1 MITAVS
7 VACLRGRR
15 RCVLG
20 LLGVAL
26 GLLTT
31 SCTWMSRQGVHS
43 EAEAATL
50 MLRHVEKHHYSNVSV
65 DDRVSLKT
73 LDNYLERLD
82 RQRLYFTVEDVESF
96 RAGYGQLLDDAI
108 RQGQLGPARE
118 IYELYRRRRA
128 DHQDFVLGY
137 LEDRPDLN
145 TARQWIPRR
154 DKEPWPANR
163 AELGQLWQDQLRH
176 EFINLMLEDRR
187 YETAHALL
195 HHRFRRAREFDALR
209 TGSYFRLFM
218 NSFARAM
225 DPHSH
230 YRLRELPDGEANA
243 GAGEDFDG
251 RIGITL
257 EDRKNGTVIEDV
269 VPGGPAAGQGLKP
282 GDRIVA
288 MDIYGDGR
296 LEDVEDWSPRD
307 VGSLSRG
314 SAGTT
319 LVVRVLPADR
329 ESEAFE
335 ASLQRVKASQ
345 VYEEARS
352 LSPDLPDPDDQSD
365 AADPERSNKRVM
377 QIDQDGRTLR
387 IGVISL
393 PGFYGGSAR
402 DIKRLLGELKSESV
416 DGMLLDLR
424 NNPGGRM
431 KETFRIIGLFVG
443 KGPAGYVRDRKGRL
457 KIKRSAT
464 WPATWGGP
472 LAVLVNERSAS
483 GAEIFAAAMQDHGR
497 AVVVG
502 QRTFGKSSG
511 RVTFPIKVGAGDSY
525 SEATM
530 GITKFMFY
538 RLTGRSIHRR
548 GVHPDIELPAAGISW
563 PSAGLLALISDPL
576 NPELR
581 SSETLMPD
589 EKINA
594 DFKRADGSR
603 LQVAGLAARHRQRAS
618 RERHWRLMEDRLE
631 LIPRLNSR
639 SRVALSLERRREEQV
654 AQCTKELEQ
663 ARAWIEKSEPGP
675 ATIEPAQ
682 AEFLRQRGDTMLP
695 PCLAS
700 HVDEPALLRA
710 LFTARGLTLI
720 PAEQG
725 YEFESYDLALEQTA
739 RIVADMVRS
748 RAGSTPAA

>member
-1 MITAVS
+1 MITPVS

-31 SCTWMSRQGVHS
+31 SCTQGVHS

-82 RQRLYFTVEDVESF
+82 RQRLYFTVEDVESL

-118 IYELYRRRRA
+118 IYDLYRRRRA
-128 DHQDFVLGY
+128 DHLDFVLGY
-137 LEDRPDLN
+137 LEARPDLN
-145 TARQWIPRR
+145 TARQWIPGR

-163 AELGQLWQDQLRH
+163 AELARLWQDQVRH

-195 HHRFRRAREFDALR
+195 HHRFRRARESDALR

-218 NSFARAM
+218 NSFARAL

-230 YRLRELPDGEANA
+230 YRLREPPDGDANA

-257 EDRKNGTVIEDV
+257 EDRKNGAVIEDV
-269 VPGGPAAGQGLKP
+269 VPGAPAAGQGLKP

-296 LEDVEDWSPRD
+296 LEDVENWSPRD

-335 ASLQRVKASQ
+335 ASLKRAKASQ

-393 PGFYGGSAR
+393 PRFYGGSAR
-402 DIKRLLGELKSESV
+402 DIKRLLGELKSEGV

-431 KETFRIIGLFVG
+431 KETLRIIGLFVG
-443 KGPAGYVRDRKGRL
+443 KGPVGYERDRKGQL
-457 KIKRSAT
+457 KVKHSAT

-502 QRTFGKSSG
+502 QRTFGKSTG
-511 RVTFPIKVGAGDSY
+511 RVTFPIKVGAGDSF

-530 GITKFMFY
+530 GITTFMFY

-563 PSAGLLALISDPL
+563 PSAGLLALVSDPL

-581 SSETLMPD
+581 SSESLMPD
-589 EKINA
+589 ETINA
-594 DFKRADGSR
+594 DFNRANASR
-603 LQVAGLAARHRQRAS
+603 LQVAALAARHRQRAS
-618 RERHWRLMEDRLE
+618 RERRWRMMEERLE
-631 LIPRLNSR
+631 LIPRINSR
-639 SRVALSLERRREEQV
+639 SPVALSLEKRREEQL

-663 ARAWIEKSEPGP
+663 ARAWIEESEPGP

-682 AEFLRQRGDTMLP
+682 AEFLRQRGDTVLP
-695 PCLAS
+695 PCLATNLDDS
-700 HVDEPALLRA
+700 ALLRA
-710 LFTARGLTLI
+710 LFTARGFTLL

-725 YEFESYDLALEQTA
+725 YEFESYDLPLEQSA

-748 RAGSTPAA
+748 KAGSAPAA

>member
-1 MITAVS
+1 MIPPVS
-7 VACLRGRR
+7 VARLRGRG
-15 RCVLG
+15 RCALG
-20 LLGVAL
+20 LLGVSL
-26 GLLTT
+26 GLLAT

-96 RAGYGQLLDDAI
+96 RAGYGQLLDEAI
-108 RQGQLGPARE
+108 RDGQLGPARE
-118 IYELYRRRRA
+118 IYDLYRRRRA

-137 LEDRPDLN
+137 LEDRLDLN
-145 TARQWIPRR
+145 TARQWIPSR
-154 DKEPWPANR
+154 DEEPWPANR
-163 AELGQLWQDQLRH
+163 AELGRIWQDQVRH

-218 NSFARAM
+218 NSFARAL

-230 YRLRELPDGEANA
+230 YRLRQSPDGDATA

-257 EDRKNGTVIEDV
+257 QDRKNGTVIEDV
-269 VPGGPAAGQGLKP
+269 IQGGPAAEQGLKP

-296 LEDVEDWSPRD
+296 LVDVEDWSPRD
-307 VGSLSRG
+307 VGSLTRG

-335 ASLQRVKASQ
+335 ASLKRVQASQ

-352 LSPDLPDPDDQSD
+352 LSSNLPGSADQSD
-365 AADPERSNKRVM
+365 AAAERSNKRVM
-377 QIDQDGRTLR
+377 QIDQDGRTLK

-393 PGFYGGSAR
+393 PRFYGGSAR
-402 DIKRLLGELKSESV
+402 DIKRLLRELQSESV

-443 KGPAGYVRDRKGRL
+443 KGPAGYVRDRKGKLR
-457 KIKRSAT
+457 IRHSAT
-464 WPATWGGP
+464 WPAVWGGP

-511 RVTFPIKVGAGDSY
+511 RVTFPIKVGAGDSF

-548 GVHPDIELPAAGISW
+548 GVHPDIELPAAAISW
-563 PSAGLLALISDPL
+563 PSAGLLALVSDPL

-603 LQVAGLAARHRQRAS
+603 LQVAALAAGHRQRAS

-695 PCLAS
+695 PCLAAD
-700 HVDEPALLRA
+700 VDEPALLSA

-720 PAEQG
+720 QAEQG
-725 YEFESYDLALEQTA
+725 YEFESYDLPLEQTA
-739 RIVADMVRS
+739 RIVADMVPS

>member
-1 MITAVS
+1 MIPPVS
-7 VACLRGRR
+7 VARLRGRG
-15 RCVLG
+15 RCALG
-20 LLGVAL
+20 LLGVSL
-26 GLLTT
+26 GLLAT

-73 LDNYLERLD
+73 LDNYLKRLD

-96 RAGYGQLLDDAI
+96 RAGYGQLLDEAI
-108 RQGQLGPARE
+108 RDGQLGPARE
-118 IYELYRRRRA
+118 IYDLYRRRRA

-137 LEDRPDLN
+137 LEDRLDLN
-145 TARQWIPRR
+145 TARQWIPSR
-154 DKEPWPANR
+154 DEQPWPANR
-163 AELGQLWQDQLRH
+163 AELGRIWQDQVRH

-218 NSFARAM
+218 NSFARAL

-230 YRLRELPDGEANA
+230 YRLRQSPDGDATA

-257 EDRKNGTVIEDV
+257 QDRKNGTVVEDV
-269 VPGGPAAGQGLKP
+269 IQGGPAAEQGLKP

-296 LEDVEDWSPRD
+296 LVDVEDWSPRD
-307 VGSLSRG
+307 VGSLTRG

-335 ASLQRVKASQ
+335 ASLKRVQASQ

-352 LSPDLPDPDDQSD
+352 LSSNLPGSADQSD
-365 AADPERSNKRVM
+365 AAAERSNKRVM
-377 QIDQDGRTLR
+377 QIDQDGRTLK

-393 PGFYGGSAR
+393 PRFYGGSAR
-402 DIKRLLGELKSESV
+402 DIKRLLRELQSEGV

-443 KGPAGYVRDRKGRL
+443 KGPVGYVRDRKGRL
-457 KIKRSAT
+457 KIRHSAT

-511 RVTFPIKVGAGDSY
+511 RVTFPIKVGAGDSF

-538 RLTGRSIHRR
+538 RVTGRSIHRR

-563 PSAGLLALISDPL
+563 PSAGLLAIVSDPL
-576 NPELR
+576 NPQMR
-581 SSETLMPD
+581 SSESLMPD
-589 EKINA
+589 ETTNA
-594 DFKRADGSR
+594 DFKRANGSR
-603 LQVAGLAARHRQRAS
+603 LPVAALAAGHRQRAT
-618 RERHWRLMEDRLE
+618 RERHWRLMEERLD

-639 SRVALSLERRREEQV
+639 SRVALSLERRREERD
-654 AQCTKELEQ
+654 AQCSKELEQ

-700 HVDEPALLRA
+700 DADEPALLRA
-710 LFTARGLTLI
+710 LFTARGLTPV

-725 YEFESYDLALEQTA
+725 YEFESYDLPLEQTA
-739 RIVADMVRS
+739 RIVADMVPS
-748 RAGSTPAA
+748 RVGSTPAA